1 MYERHDEMFDGVMSP
16 SDSQEESQ
24 REAGGRREED
34 PASPAQCRRRQ
45 LTVAT
50 EP

>member
-1 MYERHDEMFDGVMSP
+1 MFDGVMSP

-24 REAGGRREED
+24 REAGWRREERD

>member
-1 MYERHDEMFDGVMSP
+1 MYGRHDEMFDGVMSP

-24 REAGGRREED
+24 REAGGRRED